1 MILRK
6 ISLRTRI
13 TLLTGAVILSVS
25 LLLTFFSMHNADERL
40 LSISQAPE
48 LNQAILYSD
57 TDSSVPSI
65 QIEASAAAT
74 VPDAAPDEQLLVAI
88 STVTVAARQEFN
100 VRSLF
105 ALAFISAGGMLA
117 AWLLAGRALRPV
129 RLLEAAV
136 SDITAHNMAARL
148 PVPAAQD
155 EIGRLTASFNAMLDR
170 LAYSFEQQKRFSS
183 SVAHELKTPLATMKM
198 SLQVA
203 KMEGNELGAVTERS
217 VDRLIGVVNSLLDLT
232 NETVEAMDDEIA
244 LAPLLCE
251 LAGELR
257 PLYADKK
264 LKIICD
270 ADTGL
275 PPVLGNAPLARRL
288 LGNLIEN
295 AMKYNMPDGTV
306 TLCAA
311 RDGDTIRVSVSDT
324 GPGIPADALDRVFEP
339 FYCVDPSRSRSFG
352 GAGLGLS
359 IARAIAE
366 RHGWTLTAENLPDGG
381 AAFTVRIPWPCC

>member
-1 MILRK
+1 MIFRK

-25 LLLTFFSMHNADERL
+25 LLLTFFSMHNADARL
-40 LSISQAPE
+40 LSIAQAPE
-48 LNQAILYSD
+48 LNQAVLYPD
-57 TDSSVPSI
+57 AVSSVPST
-65 QIEASAAAT
+65 AAVVDPAADVSNG
-74 VPDAAPDEQLLVAI
+74 VPGDQLMVAI

-105 ALAFISAGGMLA
+105 ALALISAGGMFF

-129 RLLEAAV
+129 RQLEAAV
-136 SDITAHNMAARL
+136 SDITAHNLAARL
-148 PVPAAQD
+148 PAPDAHD
-155 EIGRLTASFNAMLDR
+155 EIGRLTVSFNAMLDR

-183 SVAHELKTPLATMKM
+183 SVAHELKTPLSTMKM

-203 KMEGNELGAVTERS
+203 KMEGNEIGAVTERS
-217 VDRLIGVVNSLLDLT
+217 VDRLIGVVSSLLELT

-244 LAPLLCE
+244 LPPLLCE

-257 PLYADKK
+257 PLYADKR

-288 LGNLIEN
+288 FGNLIEN

-306 TLCAA
+306 TLRAA
-311 RDGDTIRVSVSDT
+311 RDGDAIRVCVSDT

-366 RHGWTLTAENLPDGG
+366 RHGWTLAAENLPDGG
-381 AAFTVRIPWPCC
+381 AAFSVRIPSPSC